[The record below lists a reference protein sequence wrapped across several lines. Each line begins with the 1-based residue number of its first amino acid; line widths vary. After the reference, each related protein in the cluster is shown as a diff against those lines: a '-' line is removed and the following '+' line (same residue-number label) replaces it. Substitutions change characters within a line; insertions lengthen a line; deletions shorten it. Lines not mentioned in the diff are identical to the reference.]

1 MTMVADLDEVTLD
14 LEVDG
19 DEVRRTLG
27 RRVWERAGWATV
39 AIAYEQR
46 GKAGDGE
53 WAKKLVLIRMQRVRE
68 AWKKHAAVTLAGED
82 ARELAGLIGA
92 WLGGGGG

>member
-46 GKAGDGE
+46 GKDEE
-53 WAKKLVLIRMQRVRE
+53 WVRKLALLRMQRVRE
-68 AWKKHAAVTLAGED
+68 AWKKHAAVTLAGDD
-82 ARELAGLIGA
+82 ARELAAAIAA
-92 WLGGGGG
+92 WLG

>member
-1 MTMVADLDEVTLD
+1 VVVGELDEVTLD

-27 RRVWERAGWATV
+27 RRTWQRGGWATI

-46 GKAGDGE
+46 GRSDGAPE
-53 WAKKLVLIRMQRVRE
+53 VWAKKVALLRMQRVRDG
-68 AWKKHAAVTLAGED
+68 WKKHAAITLAGDD
-82 ARELAGLIGA
+82 ARDLAHELAR
-92 WLGGGGG
+92 WLDV